1 MLKDTAS
8 FTGVSLC
15 KKSGRIR
22 IFHSTIKELGNPKY
36 IRFLFNPE
44 KKALVVQSCKKKE
57 PECFHVPKYNPE
69 NWEFAIHSIPMLRMI
84 WKVCEWEEDKT
95 YRSDGMHYAD
105 HELVEFDLT
114 RAEILMNDDIESAEL
129 Q

>member
-36 IRFLFNPE
+36 IRFLFNPG
-44 KKALVVQSCKKKE
+44 KKALVVQSCKKKD

-84 WKVCEWEEDKT
+84 WRVCEWEEDKT
-95 YRSDGMHYAD
+95 YRSDGTLYVE
-105 HELVEFDLT
+105 HELVEFDLKQ
-114 RAEILMNDDIESAEL
+114 AVVVQVGESE
-129 Q
+129 